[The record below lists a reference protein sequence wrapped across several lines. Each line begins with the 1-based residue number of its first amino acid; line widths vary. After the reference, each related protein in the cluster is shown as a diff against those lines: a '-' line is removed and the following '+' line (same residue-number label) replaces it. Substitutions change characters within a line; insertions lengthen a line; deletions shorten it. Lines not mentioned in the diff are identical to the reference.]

1 MLCVQSA
8 ANESQ
13 PEGSCLAC
21 SIRNHRKVEDRICSF
36 LKDSILG
43 GGAFFCVQCC
53 FNNGEY
59 DEFCDNVWLYYVC

>member
-43 GGAFFCVQCC
+43 GGGPLFFVQ
-53 FNNGEY
+53 FFFKTGGKV
-59 DEFCDNVWLYYVC
+59 EFF